1 MLKIV
6 IYLSKNLQISINR
19 IKKNVKNRNISRGFY
34 QNLLKSKKTILEN
47 QNFFIKNSKNY
58 QNLFKF

>member
-6 IYLSKNLQISINR
+6 IYLSKNLQISINK
-19 IKKNVKNRNISRGFY
+19 IKENVKNRNINRDFY
-34 QNLLKSKKTILEN
+34 QNLLKSKKIILEN
-47 QNFFIKNSKNY
+47 RDFFIKNSKNY